1 MGSEWVKRGGVL
13 VRPAGYIAPGGK
25 TTVVKGNE
33 GKQES
38 GKLVG
43 EHMVKMMCPQR
54 LARTYSLSSCLS
66 MWAPILLR
74 QLRPQRLLRSST
86 NTSIKTPTVDSV
98 LCFVSVLPLE
108 FSCSPFH
115 IQSRASWVSTK
126 DIPQNGGKA
135 IRVPPTPKERPFRF
149 VVVALPGPKGKL
161 NAEPPHLVHD
171 PCT

>member
-1 MGSEWVKRGGVL
+1 MSKERQCACPEGAQ
-13 VRPAGYIAPGGK
+13 AGYIAPDGK
-25 TTVVKGNE
+25 TKIVKGNE

-86 NTSIKTPTVDSV
+86 NTSIRTPTIDSA
-98 LCFVSVLPLE
+98 LCFAPALPLGL
-108 FSCSPFH
+108 
-115 IQSRASWVSTK
+115 VLLSTFEVE
-126 DIPQNGGKA
+126 G
-135 IRVPPTPKERPFRF
+135 
-149 VVVALPGPKGKL
+149 PG
-161 NAEPPHLVHD
+161 
-171 PCT
+171 